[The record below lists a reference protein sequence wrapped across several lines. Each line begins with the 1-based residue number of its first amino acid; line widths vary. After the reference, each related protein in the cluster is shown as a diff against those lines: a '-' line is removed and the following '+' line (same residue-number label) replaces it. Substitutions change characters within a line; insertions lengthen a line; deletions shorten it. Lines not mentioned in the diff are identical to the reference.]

1 MNHHWL
7 EDQKMR
13 ANKARYREAGHDQES
28 LSDYI
33 IRKLKLLKLVYSYTE
48 TKIIKAIMSEV
59 PDTWTSI
66 INPQYTKTLLDF
78 QNSVKYHE
86 EALEK
91 LGYPPGNQYVQ
102 NSSNRKYSNSRYNLS
117 KAQTNLD

>member
-28 LSDYI
+28 PSDYI
-33 IRKLKLLKLVYSYTE
+33 IRKLELLKLVYSYTE
-48 TKIIKAIMSEV
+48 TETIKAIMSEV
-59 PDTWTSI
+59 PDAWTSI

-78 QNSVKYHE
+78 QNSVKYHGSLLRNW
-86 EALEK
+86 AIHLRTDMFK
-91 LGYPPGNQYVQ
+91 ILPTVNFKTPQQ
-102 NSSNRKYSNSRYNLS
+102 I
-117 KAQTNLD
+117 